1 MAYNTVSTTKNAIA
15 ALRYGD
21 HEKSRIVGG
30 VDCPSD
36 TETACRLFKADRIMW
51 NKDSGLQ
58 AHIIIQSFKGMEC
71 SAEEA
76 NRIGQE
82 LAKRVAP
89 GHRAMVY
96 THQEAQGG
104 NVHNHIVIS
113 AVNHENGSKLNTR
126 GFLYDARR
134 SSDEISREHGLSVI
148 QKKKAE
154 LRYTMAEQ
162 AIIDKGGSSWKNDIR
177 EVVEAGKA
185 KCSSLDDFQA
195 YLKEQGITIHERGSK
210 QTDSGKQW
218 TYYTQYEGKEVR
230 VRAAKLGEAYSRDS
244 VVRALSREK
253 VSALEKVQEI
263 QQGGRAALDKA
274 NALINGKVQQEQ
286 ERQKQLEVQ
295 RAAEVA
301 RQKAAAQAKKQLE
314 SKRAA
319 EVARQKAA
327 EQAKKPAKTRSRDFS
342 R

>member
-1 MAYNTVSTTKNAIA
+1 MAYNAVSTTKNAIA
-15 ALRYGD
+15 ALRYGE

-30 VDCPSD
+30 VDCPAD

-58 AHIIIQSFKGMEC
+58 AHILIQSFDGREC
-71 SAEEA
+71 SPEEA
-76 NRIGQE
+76 NKIGQE
-82 LAKRVAP
+82 LARRTCP

-96 THQEAQGG
+96 THQESEGG
-104 NVHNHIVIS
+104 NVHNHIVVC
-113 AVNHENGSKLNTR
+113 AVNHENGRKLD
-126 GFLYDARR
+126 GHGLLYKSRNA
-134 SSDEISREHGLSVI
+134 SNEICMEHGLSVI

-162 AIIDKGGSSWKNDIR
+162 AIIDKGGSSWKNEIR
-177 EVVEAGKA
+177 EAVEAGKA

-286 ERQKQLEVQ
+286 ERQKQLE
-295 RAAEVA
+295 
-301 RQKAAAQAKKQLE
+301 AQ
-314 SKRAA
+314 RAA